1 MNCPACNQ
9 PMASN
14 HENYNYSACGLPH
27 VALKGV
33 EVRRCSACGE
43 HEVVIP
49 RMEQLH
55 HVIAGAVI
63 AKKARLMAPEIK
75 FLRKHLGW
83 SGAEFARH
91 MGVTPE
97 TASRWE
103 TDANAIGGTADRL
116 LRLQVACRQPVADY
130 SPDALRDLE
139 RYAGRPL
146 HLDLRVR
153 RGQWKSVVAGAAA

>member
-1 MNCPACNQ
+1 MNCTVCRGKL
-9 PMASN
+9 AS
-14 HENYNYSACGLPH
+14 ERGDVDFDASGLPVTLH
-27 VALKGV
+27 GV
-33 EVRRCSACGE
+33 ETRVCRSCGE
-43 HEVVIP
+43 REVVVPNIEGLHRALADLLIRKP
-49 RMEQLH
+49 RRL
-55 HVIAGAVI
+55 AG
-63 AKKARLMAPEIK
+63 REIR
-75 FLRKHLGW
+75 FLRKFLGW
-83 SGAEFARH
+83 SGVDFARH

-139 RYAGRPL
+139 RNAGRPL